1 MNLFDFNLT
10 LPITDPTWVFFL
22 VLIIISFC
30 SDDFGTPS
38 YTSYYW
44 HDSGGSTDR

>member
-1 MNLFDFNLT
+1 MGGMFGVVSRKDCVTDLFFGIDYH
-10 LPITDPTWVFFL
+10 
-22 VLIIISFC
+22 SFC